1 MRVPLPI
8 CWLSGLLQTL
18 GHCKLGFE
26 RPCTR
31 FVKTPI
37 SILSGTHLGAELR
50 GNSVRLPEEPP
61 NLSLRLEPAASVT
74 GSGPLHMLT
83 QMFAQL
89 GPCLPPRHSRKV
101 TSLERLPDL
110 PGYEGPAHPH
120 LSPAPPSF
128 PSGHMIQLPAC
139 GPAQCRLWI
148 KALVHTYC
156 PRHTHTHPA
165 PHGSIQRAQKVRLAG
180 APRSQGD
187 LSRCG
192 QTGSPPAQLR
202 GGW

>member
-1 MRVPLPI
+1 MCVPLPI

-148 KALVHTYC
+148 KASQQCIPTAHD
-156 PRHTHTHPA
+156 THT
-165 PHGSIQRAQKVRLAG
+165 
-180 APRSQGD
+180 RSLLPMAAFRGLRRSD
-187 LSRCG
+187 WLG
-192 QTGSPPAQLR
+192 PPEAR
-202 GGW
+202 ET